1 MTYQEQIKR
10 IKELSAESRKLAS
23 DAEKSL
29 LRLILSI
36 QRNRN
41 TDHIDFTDTTGYPE
55 YYSHYSQ
62 DTSPILAVRVENEKN
77 CAGPNNLRLL
87 VQVDDGNGEDFFDPY
102 GDGEIADNLVEFI
115 SNYLEINPKTI

>member
-10 IKELSAESRKLAS
+10 IKELSAEAIKLA
-23 DAEKSL
+23 DDKEKSL
-29 LRLILSI
+29 KRLILSI

-62 DTSPILAVRVENEKN
+62 DTSPVLAVRVEVDED
-77 CAGPNNLRLL
+77 CPETDDLRLL
-87 VQVDDGNGEDFFDPY
+87 VQVDDGNDEDFFDPFE
-102 GDGEIADNLVEFI
+102 DGEIVGDLVEFI
-115 SNYLEINPKTI
+115 ANYLGINPKTI